1 LFRYLPRIA
10 LLFGNIVIGLLVVA
24 PAGMLADL
32 AHGLDVDIQAAG
44 LLVTYGAVALCVSS
58 PLSVWVTARVDR
70 RLLLAGTLGFIA
82 IGEAATALAPNYET
96 VLVLRLLMLVVGA
109 VYTPQAAATVGM
121 LVPEKERAGAISFV
135 FLGWSLAMAAGLPL
149 VTLLTA
155 HVGWRATFGLLAA
168 LSALICLML
177 VVSLPGG
184 LRGNALALRSFVTVV
199 RRVTLAV
206 TLLITMFIMSGQFV
220 IAVYLVPLIEKL
232 TGYGHAMAG
241 ALFALLGCMGLV
253 GNAIASSI
261 VARLGVQVTLA
272 IFLCSVALGLVLW
285 AAGAGYLFVMT
296 AGVAFWGLGFA
307 AANSMQQARLA
318 AAAPDLA
325 SAAISLN
332 SSILYVGQALGSA
345 IGGFLF
351 VHDAL
356 FAIGYAAAGF
366 GLLSLVLLALIW
378 ERPPTDAALVGA
390 RLPASR

>member
-1 LFRYLPRIA
+1 MLRYLPRIA
-10 LLFGNIVIGLLVVA
+10 LLFGNIVIGLLVFA

-58 PLSVWVTARVDR
+58 PLSVWVTARIDR

-82 IGEAATALAPNYET
+82 IGEVATALAPNYET
-96 VLVLRLLMLVVGA
+96 VLVLRLLMLIVGA
-109 VYTPQAAATVGM
+109 VYTPQAAATVGL

-168 LSALICLML
+168 LSGLIGAML

-184 LRGNALALRSFVTVV
+184 LRGNALALRSFLTVV

-206 TLLITMFIMSGQFV
+206 TLLITMLIMSGQFV
-220 IAVYLVPLIEKL
+220 IAVYLAPLVEKL
-232 TGYGHAMAG
+232 TGYGHATAG

-253 GNAIASSI
+253 GNAVASSI
-261 VARLGVQVTLA
+261 VARLGVQMTLA
-272 IFLCSVALGLVLW
+272 VFLCSVALGLSLW
-285 AAGAGYLFVMT
+285 AVGAGSLVVMA

-351 VHDAL
+351 VRDAL

-378 ERPPTDAALVGA
+378 ERPDAA
-390 RLPASR
+390 PAAAGVPAGRC